1 MKIFDEILQPLPD
14 FPIKDV
20 RVGSIWTVVKSKNC
34 GLGLNLP
41 EPYSMPVR
49 FSGEFIGMSA
59 KEVAQLAKS
68 WNLTEASIG
77 VATINSLMDLV
88 GEKVNALDYI
98 EEIARGKRI
107 VFVGHF
113 PRMDRIREKA
123 KSLEI
128 IEKRQKI
135 GDYPDTASEFLIP
148 RADIV
153 VITGSVFV
161 NKTYKRLLELSKNC
175 YTILMGPSVIM
186 SDILF
191 DYGVDVLAGSK
202 VINPEKVL
210 LSISQGAH
218 LKNFSKYLHYIM
230 RFKKKR

>member
-34 GLGLNLP
+34 GLGLNFP

-49 FSGEFIGMSA
+49 FSGELIGMSA

-98 EEIARGKRI
+98 EEIAQDKKI

-123 KSLEI
+123 KSLKI

-135 GDYPDTASEFLIP
+135 GDYPAIASEFLIP
-148 RADIV
+148 QADIV

-175 YTILMGPSVIM
+175 FSDLYERNIGCLYILPSHFVQT
-186 SDILF
+186 SF
-191 DYGVDVLAGSK
+191 
-202 VINPEKVL
+202 P
-210 LSISQGAH
+210 LS
-218 LKNFSKYLHYIM
+218 LV
-230 RFKKKR
+230 